1 LNALGTHLLLELG
14 DCNPKLLNDLEYVKK
29 IMISAAEAIGAKI
42 VGQSFHKFSPQ
53 GVTGVLA
60 IAESHLSIHTWPEYS
75 YAAADL
81 FTCGNDID
89 PKIAA
94 NILIEKLDSK
104 KPEQRIIRRGIKSLP
119 LIHRV

>member
-1 LNALGTHLLLELG
+1 MLLELG

-29 IMISAAEAIGAKI
+29 TMISAAEAIGATI

>member
-1 LNALGTHLLLELG
+1 MNALGTHLLLELG
-14 DCNPKLLNDLEYVKK
+14 DCNPKLLNDLEYVKAT
-29 IMISAAEAIGAKI
+29 MISAAKAIGATI

-89 PKIAA
+89 PEIAA

-104 KPEQRIIRRGIKSLP
+104 DPEQHIIRRGIKSLP

>member
-1 LNALGTHLLLELG
+1 
-14 DCNPKLLNDLEYVKK
+14 
-29 IMISAAEAIGAKI
+29 MISAAEAIGAHI

-53 GVTGVLA
+53 GVTGVLS

-89 PKIAA
+89 PQIAA

-104 KPEQRIIRRGIKSLP
+104 EPEQRIIRRGIKSLP